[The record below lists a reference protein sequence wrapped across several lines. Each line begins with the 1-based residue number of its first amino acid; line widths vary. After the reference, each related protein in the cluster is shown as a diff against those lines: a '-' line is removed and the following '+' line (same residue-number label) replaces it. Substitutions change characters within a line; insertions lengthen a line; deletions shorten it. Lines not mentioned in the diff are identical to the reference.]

1 MISSSLDGDTSLA
14 TGTEP
19 ADLLSQSGLPVA
31 VINKVWIPPA
41 PSLGMFQYLQ
51 LQQ

>member
-1 MISSSLDGDTSLA
+1 MIGSSLDDSTSGTA
-14 TGTEP
+14 GTEP
-19 ADLLSQSGLPVA
+19 ADLLSQSGLSVT

-41 PSLGMFQYLQ
+41 LSLDMFQYLQ